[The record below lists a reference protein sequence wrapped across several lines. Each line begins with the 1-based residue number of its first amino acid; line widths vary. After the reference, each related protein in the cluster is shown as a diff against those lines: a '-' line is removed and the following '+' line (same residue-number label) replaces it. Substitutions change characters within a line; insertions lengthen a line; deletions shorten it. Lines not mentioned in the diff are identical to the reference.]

1 MPINSAAAGCVVEP
15 YNVDVDVRKCLAY
28 AAGMGETA
36 DIYFDDARPGGIV
49 APPAMVVSLEWP
61 ASRDVKT
68 TPEFGG
74 TPEERR
80 RGVHA
85 VQDTQFH
92 RMMRPGDRVHVSGR
106 LVAIKRIKPGALTV
120 TRVDLATA
128 DGERIA
134 TTYTTG
140 INRGVDVEGEDR
152 VLEEAPAWPDESPA
166 GEWTETAIPIA
177 REMPHVYTECADI
190 WNPIH
195 TEREVALAAGLPDII
210 LHGTATWALALRE
223 VVADLLEGDPARL
236 ARFTG
241 RFTGM
246 VIPGTDI
253 TVRHAATSK
262 GACYEV
268 LAADGSKAISGGR
281 ALFRD

>member
-1 MPINSAAAGCVVEP
+1 MPINAAAAGSLVDPFDVEI
-15 YNVDVDVRKCLAY
+15 DVRNCLAY

-36 DIYFDDARPGGIV
+36 DVYFDDARPGGIV

-61 ASRDVKT
+61 ASRDVRT
-68 TPEFGG
+68 TEAFGG
-74 TPEERR
+74 TPEERQ

-92 RMMRPGDRVHVSGR
+92 RMMRPVDRVRVSGQ
-106 LVAIKRIKPGALTV
+106 LVAIKKIKPGALTV
-120 TRVDLATA
+120 TRIDLATA
-128 DGERIA
+128 DGEPVA

-140 INRGVDVEGEDR
+140 INRGVDVNGEDS
-152 VLEEAPAWPDESPA
+152 VLEEAPDWPEDTPS
-166 GEWTETAIPIA
+166 GNWTETVIPIA
-177 REMPHVYTECADI
+177 RELPHVYTECADI

-210 LHGTATWALALRE
+210 LHGTATWALAVRE
-223 VVADLLEGDPARL
+223 IVADRLGGDPTRL

-253 TVRHAATSK
+253 TVRHASTDK

-268 LAADGSKAISGGR
+268 IAADGSKAISAGR

>member
-1 MPINSAAAGCVVEP
+1 MPIRSAAVGCPVEP

-36 DIYFDDARPGGIV
+36 DVYFDDARPEGII

-61 ASRDVKT
+61 ASRDIRT
-68 TPEFGG
+68 TPEFGA
-74 TPEERR
+74 TPEESR

-92 RMMRPGDRVHVSGR
+92 RPLRPGERIRVTGQM
-106 LVAIKRIKPGALTV
+106 VAVRRIKPGALTM
-120 TRVDLATA
+120 TRIDLLTA
-128 DGERIA
+128 AGDPVA

-140 INRGVDVEGEDR
+140 ISRGVAVEGEDR
-152 VLEEAPAWPDESPA
+152 VIEEPPAWADDTVV
-166 GEWTETAIPIA
+166 GEWTETVIPIA
-177 REMPHVYTECADI
+177 RELPHVYTECADI

-210 LHGTATWALALRE
+210 LHGTATWALAVRE
-223 VVADLLEGDPARL
+223 VIADQLGGMPERL

-246 VIPGTDI
+246 VIPGTEI
-253 TVRHAATSK
+253 TVRHAMTDS
-262 GACYEV
+262 GARYEV
-268 LAADGSKAISGGR
+268 IAADGSKAISDGR
-281 ALFRD
+281 ALFRA

>member
-1 MPINSAAAGCVVEP
+1 MPIRSAVAGRDVEP
-15 YNVDVDVRKCLAY
+15 YDYDVDVRKCLAY
-28 AAGMGETA
+28 AAGMGEIA

-49 APPAMVVSLEWP
+49 APPAMVVTPEWP
-61 ASRDVKT
+61 ASRDIRT
-68 TPEFGG
+68 IPEFGA
-74 TPEERR
+74 TPEESR

-92 RMMRPGDRVHVSGR
+92 RLMRPGDKLRVTGQI
-106 LVAIKRIKPGALTV
+106 VAIRRIRPGALTM
-120 TRVDLATA
+120 TRIDLTTVE
-128 DGERIA
+128 GEPVS

-140 INRGVDVEGEDR
+140 ITRGVEVEGEDR
-152 VLEEAPAWPDESPA
+152 VIEEAPPWSDDPVTT
-166 GEWTETAIPIA
+166 GWTEMVIPIA
-177 REMPHVYTECADI
+177 RELPHVYTECADI

-210 LHGTATWALALRE
+210 LHGTATWALAVRE
-223 VVADLLEGDPARL
+223 IVANRLGGEPGRL

-253 TVRHAATSK
+253 TVRHAATAT
-262 GACYEV
+262 GTVYEV
-268 LAADGSKAISGGR
+268 LAADGSKAISDGR

>member
-1 MPINSAAAGCVVEP
+1 MPINAAATGNPVEP
-15 YNVDVDVRKCLAY
+15 YEIDIDVRKCLAY
-28 AAGMGETA
+28 AAGMGELA

-61 ASRDVKT
+61 ASRDVRT
-68 TPEFGG
+68 TAAFGG
-74 TPEERR
+74 TPEERQ

-92 RMMRPGDRVHVSGR
+92 RPIRPGDRIHVSGR
-106 LVAIKRIKPGALTV
+106 LVAIRKIKPGALTV
-120 TRVDLATA
+120 TRIDLATA
-128 DGERIA
+128 DGEPVA

-140 INRGVDVEGEDR
+140 INRDVDVNGDDSVFEEPPNWPEDT
-152 VLEEAPAWPDESPA
+152 PPND
-166 GEWTETAIPIA
+166 WTETDIPVA
-177 REMPHVYTECADI
+177 RAMPHVYTETADI

-210 LHGTATWALALRE
+210 LHGTATWALAVRE
-223 VVADLLEGDPARL
+223 VVAARLGGDPARL

-253 TVRHAATSK
+253 TVRHASTNK
-262 GACYEV
+262 GAVYEV
-268 LAADGSKAISGGR
+268 IAADGSKAISAGR

>member
-1 MPINSAAAGCVVEP
+1 MPIRSAAAGCPVEP
-15 YNVDVDVRKCLAY
+15 YDVDVDVRKCLAY

-36 DIYFDDARPGGIV
+36 DIYFDDARPEGII

-61 ASRDVKT
+61 ASRDIRT
-68 TPEFGG
+68 TPEFGA
-74 TPEERR
+74 TPEESR

-85 VQDTQFH
+85 VQDTQFF
-92 RMMRPGDRVHVSGR
+92 RPIRPGERIQVSGQI
-106 LVAIKRIKPGALTV
+106 VAIRRIKPGALTM
-120 TRVDLATA
+120 TRIDLSTVAG
-128 DGERIA
+128 DPVA

-140 INRGVDVEGEDR
+140 ISRDVAVEGEDR
-152 VLEEAPAWPDESPA
+152 VIEEPPAWDDDTVA
-166 GEWTETAIPIA
+166 GEWTETIIPIS
-177 REMPHVYTECADI
+177 RELPHIYTECADI

-210 LHGTATWALALRE
+210 LHGTATWALAVRE
-223 VVADLLEGDPARL
+223 VIANRLSRDPERL

-253 TVRHAATSK
+253 TVRHAITDK
-262 GACYEV
+262 GARYEV
-268 LAADGSKAISGGR
+268 IASDGSKAISDGR
-281 ALFRD
+281 ALFRA

>member
-1 MPINSAAAGCVVEP
+1 MPIRSAAAGCDAVP
-15 YNVDVDVRKCLAY
+15 YDFDVDVRKCLAY
-28 AAGMGETA
+28 AAGLGETA
-36 DIYFDDARPGGIV
+36 DVYFDDARPGGIV
-49 APPAMVVSLEWP
+49 APPAMVVRPEWP
-61 ASRDVKT
+61 AARDIRT
-68 TPEFGG
+68 TPEFGA
-74 TPEERR
+74 TPEESQ

-85 VQDTQFH
+85 VQDTHFH
-92 RMMRPGDRVHVSGR
+92 RLMRPGDKLRVTGKM
-106 LVAIKRIKPGALTV
+106 VAIRRIKPGALTMM
-120 TRVDLATA
+120 RIDLTTA
-128 DGERIA
+128 QGEPVA

-140 INRGVDVEGEDR
+140 ISRGVEVEGEDR
-152 VLEEAPAWPDESPA
+152 VIEEPPAWSDDTSA
-166 GEWTETAIPIA
+166 GDWVETVIPIA

-210 LHGTATWALALRE
+210 LHGTATWALAVRE
-223 VVADLLEGDPARL
+223 VVADRLGGRPERL

-262 GACYEV
+262 GAVYEV
-268 LAADGSKAISGGR
+268 LAADGSKAISDGR

>member
-1 MPINSAAAGCVVEP
+1 MPINSAAAGCAVEP
-15 YNVDVDVRKCLAY
+15 YDVDVDVRKCLAY

-36 DIYFDDARPGGIV
+36 DVYFDDARPGGIV
-49 APPAMVVSLEWP
+49 APLAYVVSLEWP
-61 ASRDVKT
+61 ASRDIRT
-68 TPEFGG
+68 TPEFGA
-74 TPEERR
+74 TPEESR

-92 RMMRPGDRVHVSGR
+92 RLIRPGERIHISGQI
-106 LVAIKRIKPGALTV
+106 VAIRRIKPGALTM
-120 TRVDLATA
+120 TRIDLSTA
-128 DGERIA
+128 AGEPVA

-140 INRGVDVEGEDR
+140 ISRGVAVEGEDR
-152 VLEEAPAWPDESPA
+152 VIEELPAWSE
-166 GEWTETAIPIA
+166 ETVTGDWAETVIPIA
-177 REMPHVYTECADI
+177 RELPHVYTECADI

-210 LHGTATWALALRE
+210 LHGTATWALAVRE
-223 VVADLLEGDPARL
+223 VVADQLGGDPARL

-253 TVRHAATSK
+253 IVRHAATAQ
-262 GACYEV
+262 GARYEV
-268 LAADGSKAISGGR
+268 IAADGSKAISDGR
-281 ALFRD
+281 ALFRN

>member
-1 MPINSAAAGCVVEP
+1 MPINAAAAGSPVAA
-15 YNVDVDVRKCLAY
+15 YDVDVDTRKCLAY

-36 DIYFDDARPGGIV
+36 EVYFDDARPGGIV
-49 APPAMVVSLEWP
+49 APPAYVVSPEWP
-61 ASRDVKT
+61 ASRDIRT
-68 TPEFGG
+68 TPAFGA
-74 TPEERR
+74 TPEEQR

-92 RMMRPGDRVHVSGR
+92 RLIRPGDRLRVSGQ
-106 LVAIKRIKPGALTV
+106 LVAIRKIKPGALTV
-120 TRVDLATA
+120 TRIDLTTSA
-128 DGERIA
+128 GEA
-134 TTYTTG
+134 VSTTYTTG
-140 INRGVDVEGEDR
+140 INRGVEVNGADR
-152 VLEEAPAWPDESPA
+152 VLEEAPAWPDEAPT
-166 GEWTETAIPIA
+166 GEWTETVIPIA

-210 LHGTATWALALRE
+210 LHGTATWALAVRE
-223 VVADLLEGDPARL
+223 VVADRLGRDPARL

-253 TVRHAATSK
+253 TVRHAATDN
-262 GACYEV
+262 GAVYEV
-268 LAADGSKAISGGR
+268 IAADGSKAISAGR

>member
-1 MPINSAAAGCVVEP
+1 MPINAAAAGSPVAP
-15 YNVDVDVRKCLAY
+15 YDVDVDVRKCLAY

-36 DIYFDDARPGGIV
+36 DVYFDDARPDGIV
-49 APPAMVVSLEWP
+49 APPAYVVSLEWP
-61 ASRDVKT
+61 ASRDVRT
-68 TPEFGG
+68 TEAFGG
-74 TPEERR
+74 TPEERQ

-92 RMMRPGDRVHVSGR
+92 RPIRPGDRIHVSGR
-106 LVAIKRIKPGALTV
+106 LVAIKKIKPGVLTV
-120 TRVDLATA
+120 TRIDLMTA
-128 DGERIA
+128 DGEPVA

-140 INRGVDVEGEDR
+140 INRGVDVNDNDR
-152 VLEEAPAWPDESPA
+152 VIEEAPDWPEDSAP
-166 GEWTETAIPIA
+166 GDWTETVIPIA
-177 REMPHVYTECADI
+177 REMPHVYTETADI

-210 LHGTATWALALRE
+210 LHGTATWALAVRE
-223 VVADLLEGDPARL
+223 VVADRLGGDPARL

-253 TVRHAATSK
+253 AVRHAATDK
-262 GACYEV
+262 GAVYEV
-268 LAADGSKAISGGR
+268 IAADGSKAISVGR

>member
-1 MPINSAAAGCVVEP
+1 MPINSAAAGSPVEP
-15 YNVDVDVRKCLAY
+15 YDVEIDARKCLAY

-36 DIYFDDARPGGIV
+36 DVYFDDARPGGIV
-49 APPAMVVSLEWP
+49 APPAYVVSPEWP
-61 ASRDVKT
+61 ASRDIRT
-68 TPEFGG
+68 TPAFGA
-74 TPEERR
+74 TPEEQR

-92 RMMRPGDRVHVSGR
+92 RLIRPGDCIRVSGQ
-106 LVAIKRIKPGALTV
+106 LVAIRKIKPGALTV
-120 TRVDLATA
+120 TRIDLTTA
-128 DGERIA
+128 DGEPVA

-140 INRGVDVEGEDR
+140 INRDVDVVGNDN
-152 VLEEAPAWPDESPA
+152 VLEEAPDWPEDGPT
-166 GEWTETAIPIA
+166 GDWTETVIPIA

-210 LHGTATWALALRE
+210 LHGTATWALAVRE
-223 VVADLLEGDPARL
+223 IVADRLGGDPVRL

-246 VIPGTDI
+246 VIPDTDI
-253 TVRHAATSK
+253 TVRHAATGK
-262 GACYEV
+262 GAVYEV
-268 LAADGSKAISGGR
+268 IAADGSKAISAGR

>member
-1 MPINSAAAGCVVEP
+1 MPIRSAAAGCAVEP
-15 YNVDVDVRKCLAY
+15 YEFDVDVRKCLAY

-49 APPAMVVSLEWP
+49 APPAMVVRPEWP
-61 ASRDVKT
+61 ASRDIRT
-68 TPEFGG
+68 LPEFGA
-74 TPEERR
+74 TPEESR

-92 RMMRPGDRVHVSGR
+92 RLMRPGDRLRVTGQI
-106 LVAIKRIKPGALTV
+106 VAIRQIRPGALTM
-120 TRVDLATA
+120 TRIDLTTLE
-128 DGERIA
+128 GEPVS

-140 INRGVDVEGEDR
+140 ITRDVAVEGEDR
-152 VLEEAPAWPDESPA
+152 IVEEPPAWKEDAASDD
-166 GEWTETAIPIA
+166 WQETIIPIA
-177 REMPHVYTECADI
+177 RELPHIYTECADI

-195 TEREVALAAGLPDII
+195 TERAVALAAGLPDII

-223 VVADLLEGDPARL
+223 IVADRLNDQPERL

-253 TVRHAATSK
+253 TVRHAATAN
-262 GACYEV
+262 GAAYEV
-268 LAADGSKAISGGR
+268 FAADGSKAISDGR
-281 ALFRD
+281 ALFR